1 MDKEK
6 QKRYAKEILELISE
20 WDYDDVDAS
29 IQDIIYE
36 LTKIR
41 KDKKISQAELSEM
54 SGIAQST
61 ISRIE
66 THRVIPTLPIL
77 FKILHSLDC
86 KLTIILQ

>member
-6 QKRYAKEILELISE
+6 QKKYAKEIFNLINE
-20 WDYDDVDAS
+20 WEYDEVDVS
-29 IQDIIYE
+29 IQNIIYE

-66 THRVIPTLPIL
+66 THRVIPTLPIHY
-77 FKILHSLDC
+77 KIMHA
-86 KLTIILQ
+86 